1 MIRKASIAALLLSS
15 ALVSCAQNLPQYKA
29 EGNPIFSH
37 KFTCDPAAMVEGNTL
52 WLFTGQDVAGNQTG
66 YHLTDWCAFST
77 KDMETWT
84 EHPTPL
90 KSTDFAWNVTN
101 DAWAAHVTERDGKY
115 YYYISTSGAGIG
127 VAVSDRPQ

>member
-1 MIRKASIAALLLSS
+1 
-15 ALVSCAQNLPQYKA
+15 
-29 EGNPIFSH
+29 
-37 KFTCDPAAMVEGNTL
+37 MVEGNTL

-101 DAWAAHVTERDGKY
+101 DAWAAH
-115 YYYISTSGAGIG
+115 
-127 VAVSDRPQ
+127 DRT